1 MDIKV
6 KADELLESG
15 EAYLKICKEI
25 EDTITKVYDGLDHVF
40 GEGSWQG
47 FSKLFVSFFPA
58 FICAN

>member
-25 EDTITKVYDGLDHVF
+25 EDTITKVYDELDHVF
-40 GEGSWQG
+40 REGSWQG
-47 FSKLFVSFFPA
+47 FSA
-58 FICAN
+58 TR